1 MDVAVLLGVA
11 GLEEHLEVVEERLRQ
26 SVGAMDPF
34 LAQVAGHLVTAGGK
48 RIRPALTMAAAL
60 AGGAEVTE
68 DVVMGGVAV
77 ELVHVGSL
85 CHDDVMDEADSRRGV
100 ESVNHR
106 WGNLV
111 AILAGDFLLARASD
125 ICADLGTPMASLLAR
140 TIGRLCEGQVSE
152 LRTAFNADRTE
163 EECLESLRGKTASLT
178 SAACRIG
185 ALVAG
190 LPTDEV
196 DALTTFGEAFGMCF
210 QIRDDVLDVIGD
222 EATLGKPVGQDLIE
236 GTYSLPV
243 LRALADPEVGAELRP
258 LLGRPLDTPERDKAR
273 AMVRASRGVD
283 EALAVAHDFAARSGE
298 ALHVFRD
305 SAAADGLAGSAYRLL
320 DAL

>member
-1 MDVAVLLGVA
+1 MRLLGVS
-11 GLEEHLEVVEERLRQ
+11 GLQENLDTVEERLRE

-34 LAQVAGHLVTAGGK
+34 LAQVASHLVTAGGK
-48 RIRPALTMAAAL
+48 RIRPALTMVSAL
-60 AGGAEVTE
+60 AGGADVTE

-152 LRTAFNADRTE
+152 LRTAFNVNRTE
-163 EECLESLRGKTASLT
+163 DEYLESLRGKTASLT

-190 LPTDEV
+190 LPDAQV
-196 DALTTFGEAFGMCF
+196 DGLTQFGEAFGMCF
-210 QIRDDVLDVIGD
+210 QIRDDVLDIVGD
-222 EATLGKPVGQDLIE
+222 EESLGKPVGQDLLE

-258 LLGRPLDTPERDKAR
+258 LLGRALDAPERDKAR
-273 AMVRASRGVD
+273 AIVEESHGVE
-283 EALAVAHDFAARSGE
+283 EALVVARAYADRSRAALS
-298 ALHVFRD
+298 VFQG
-305 SAAADGLAGSAYRLL
+305 SPVADGMAGAAHRLL
-320 DAL
+320 DSL